1 VVHSPLI
8 ICCSF
13 TPAEL
18 PYADLTHIFYAFA
31 DVNPTNGTVFLVD
44 PWADEQT
51 PFDSPAPED
60 ELRGNFGRLLRAK
73 REHRTTKVS
82 ISVGGWTF
90 KDHFAPVACDAKKRA
105 EFVRSALTLLE
116 DYGLDGIDIDWEY
129 PENGK
134 EASDF
139 VLLLREM
146 RAGLDAHAA
155 YKGEPRYLL
164 TIASP
169 AGEKKLK
176 LLRVREMDGE
186 PGGVSTALPS
196 VLTLRRGA

>member
-1 VVHSPLI
+1 MPYR
-8 ICCSF
+8 
-13 TPAEL
+13 PAM
-18 PYADLTHIFYAFA
+18 
-31 DVNPTNGTVFLVD
+31 
-44 PWADEQT
+44 
-51 PFDSPAPED
+51 
-60 ELRGNFGRLLRAK
+60 
-73 REHRTTKVS
+73 
-82 ISVGGWTF
+82 
-90 KDHFAPVACDAKKRA
+90 
-105 EFVRSALTLLE
+105 
-116 DYGLDGIDIDWEY
+116 
-129 PENGK
+129 
-134 EASDF
+134 
-139 VLLLREM
+139 LREM